1 MGNKFLN
8 FAYLDKSIRLNK
20 QMTHNF
26 YKQLFLMQLQLTFG
40 KNKQFESSLFY
51 AESVPQKGFLLVNI
65 S

>member
-1 MGNKFLN
+1 
-8 FAYLDKSIRLNK
+8 
-20 QMTHNF
+20 
-26 YKQLFLMQLQLTFG
+26 MQLQLTFG